1 MGDLKVESSF
11 HASGHTPADAAPR
24 SVAVVV
30 PCYRE
35 TARILD
41 VLARIGPEVARIVVV
56 DDACPDGTGRWVREH
71 SRDPRVEVLIHDTN
85 QGVGGATMSGYRRAL
100 EAGADII
107 VKLDGD
113 GQMDPELIPALI
125 KPLLAGEA
133 DYAKGNRFH
142 DLDGLSAMPPVR
154 LIGNLVLSFASKVSS
169 GYWDLFDPTNG
180 FTAIHAKIVRALPL
194 AKISRS
200 FFFESDMLFRLYL
213 LRAVVTDVPM
223 RARYSG
229 EQSTLRIAQVIGEFA
244 LKHHGNAIKRILF
257 TYFLR
262 DFSAASV
269 ELVLGLLLLLFGTG
283 FGLWQ
288 WNSSIAS
295 GVPATAGTVILAALP
310 VILGF
315 QLLLAFLHFDIGNVP
330 RRPIHPGL

>member
-1 MGDLKVESSF
+1 MEPPF
-11 HASGHTPADAAPR
+11 HTSRHIPANAAPR

-56 DDACPDGTGRWVREH
+56 DDACPDGTGRWVRER
-71 SRDPRVEVLIHDTN
+71 SQDPRVEVLLHDTN
-85 QGVGGATMSGYRRAL
+85 QGVGGATMTGYRRAL

-113 GQMDPELIPALI
+113 GQMDPELIPVLI
-125 KPLLAGEA
+125 EPLLAGET
-133 DYAKGNRFH
+133 DYAKGNRFR
-142 DLDGLSAMPPVR
+142 DPDGLSAMPPAR

-180 FTAIHAKIVRALPL
+180 FTAIHAKVVRALPL

-213 LRAVVTDVPM
+213 LRAVVTDIPM
-223 RARYSG
+223 RARYGG
-229 EQSTLRIAQVIGEFA
+229 EQSTLRITQVIGEFA
-244 LKHHGNAIKRILF
+244 LKHHCNAIKRILY

-262 DFSAASV
+262 DFTAASV

-288 WNSSIAS
+288 WNVSIAS
-295 GVPATAGTVILAALP
+295 GVPATAGTVLLAALP
-310 VILGF
+310 VILGV

>member
-1 MGDLKVESSF
+1 MEPSF
-11 HASGHTPADAAPR
+11 HASGHTPANAVPR

-35 TARILD
+35 KARILD

-56 DDACPDGTGRWVREH
+56 DDACPDGTGRWVRER
-71 SRDPRVEVLIHDTN
+71 SRDPRIEVLIHDTN
-85 QGVGGATMSGYRRAL
+85 QGVGGATMTGYRRAL

-125 KPLLAGEA
+125 DPLLAGDA

-142 DLDGLSAMPPVR
+142 DLDGLSAMPPAR
-154 LIGNLVLSFASKVSS
+154 LIGNLVLSFANKVSS

-180 FTAIHAKIVRALPL
+180 FTAIHAKVVRALPL

-213 LRAVVTDVPM
+213 LRAVVVDVPM
-223 RARYSG
+223 RARYGG
-229 EQSTLRIAQVIGEFA
+229 EQSTLRITRVIGEFA
-244 LKHHGNAIKRILF
+244 LKHHCNAAKRILY

-262 DFSAASV
+262 DFTAASV
-269 ELVLGLLLLLFGTG
+269 ELVFGLLLLLFGTG

-288 WNSSIAS
+288 WNASIAS

-315 QLLLAFLHFDIGNVP
+315 QLLLAFLNFDIGNVP
-330 RRPIHPGL
+330 RRPIHSGF

>member
-1 MGDLKVESSF
+1 M
-11 HASGHTPADAAPR
+11 PANAAPR

-56 DDACPDGTGRWVREH
+56 DDACPDGTGRWVRER
-71 SRDPRVEVLIHDTN
+71 SQDPRVEVILHDTN
-85 QGVGGATMSGYRRAL
+85 QGVGGATMTGYRRAL

-113 GQMDPELIPALI
+113 GQMDPELIPVLI
-125 KPLLAGEA
+125 EPLLAGET
-133 DYAKGNRFH
+133 DYAKGNRFR
-142 DLDGLSAMPPVR
+142 DPDGLSAMPPAR

-180 FTAIHAKIVRALPL
+180 FTAIHAKVVRALPL

-213 LRAVVTDVPM
+213 LRAVVTDIPM
-223 RARYSG
+223 RARYGG
-229 EQSTLRIAQVIGEFA
+229 EQSTLRITQVIGEFA
-244 LKHHGNAIKRILF
+244 LKHHCNAIKRILY

-262 DFSAASV
+262 DFTAASV

-288 WNSSIAS
+288 WNVSIAS
-295 GVPATAGTVILAALP
+295 GVPATAGTVLLAALP
-310 VILGF
+310 VILGV

>member
-1 MGDLKVESSF
+1 VEASFQSSGLAPVGA
-11 HASGHTPADAAPR
+11 ASR

-30 PCYRE
+30 PCFRE
-35 TARILD
+35 TARILE

-56 DDACPDGTGRWVREH
+56 DDACPDGTGRMVRERC
-71 SRDPRVEVLIHDTN
+71 RDPRVEVLIHDTN
-85 QGVGGATMSGYRRAL
+85 QGVGGATMTGYRRAL
-100 EAGADII
+100 EDGADII

-113 GQMDPELIPALI
+113 GQMAPELIPVLI

-142 DLDGLSAMPPVR
+142 DLDGLSAMPPTR
-154 LIGNLVLSFASKVSS
+154 LAGNLVLSFASKLSS

-180 FTAIHAKIVRALPL
+180 FTAIHAKVARVLPL

-223 RARYSG
+223 RASYG
-229 EQSTLRIAQVIGEFA
+229 EEQSTLRIARVIGEFA
-244 LKHHGNAIKRILF
+244 LKHQRNAIKRILY

-262 DFSAASV
+262 DFTAASV
-269 ELVLGLLLLLFGTG
+269 ELVFGMALLLFGTG
-283 FGLWQ
+283 YGLWQ
-288 WNSSIAS
+288 WNASIAT

-315 QLLLAFLHFDIGNVP
+315 QLLLAFLNFDIGNVP
-330 RRPIHPGL
+330 RRPVHPGL

>member
-1 MGDLKVESSF
+1 VEPSLPPSA
-11 HASGHTPADAAPR
+11 HTASC

-35 TARILD
+35 TARVLD
-41 VLARIGPEVARIVVV
+41 VLARIGPEVARIIVV

-71 SRDPRVEVLIHDTN
+71 SRDPRVEVLVHDAN
-85 QGVGGATMSGYRRAL
+85 QGVGGATLSGYRRAL

-113 GQMDPELIPALI
+113 GQMDPALIPTLI
-125 KPLLAGEA
+125 RPLLAGEA
-133 DYAKGNRFH
+133 DYAKGNRFR

-180 FTAIHAKIVRALPL
+180 FTAIHAKILRALPL
-194 AKISRS
+194 ARISRS
-200 FFFESDMLFRLYL
+200 FFFESDMLFQLYL
-213 LRAVVTDVPM
+213 LRAVVTDIPM
-223 RARYSG
+223 RARYGG
-229 EQSTLRIAQVIGEFA
+229 EQSTLRVARVIGEFA
-244 LKHHGNAIKRILF
+244 LKHHCNAAKRIWY

-269 ELVLGLLLLLFGTG
+269 ELVFGLLLLLFGAG

-288 WNSSIAS
+288 WNASIAS
-295 GVPATAGTVILAALP
+295 GVPATAGTVIVAALP

-315 QLLLAFLHFDIGNVP
+315 QLLLAFLHFDVGNVP
-330 RRPIHPGL
+330 RRAIHPGL

>member
-1 MGDLKVESSF
+1 METSF
-11 HASGHTPADAAPR
+11 HASGHTPADATLR

-56 DDACPDGTGRWVREH
+56 DDACPDGTGRWVRERC
-71 SRDPRVEVLIHDTN
+71 RDPRVEVLVQDTN
-85 QGVGGATMSGYRRAL
+85 QGVGGATMTGYRRAI

-113 GQMDPELIPALI
+113 GQMDPELIPVLI

-133 DYAKGNRFH
+133 DYVKGNRFH
-142 DLDGLSAMPPVR
+142 DLDGLSAMPPMR

-180 FTAIHAKIVRALPL
+180 FTAIHARVVRALPL

-213 LRAVVTDVPM
+213 LRAVVVDVPM
-223 RARYSG
+223 RARYGG
-229 EQSTLRIAQVIGEFA
+229 EDSNLRIGRVIGEFV
-244 LKHHGNAIKRILF
+244 LKHHRNAIKRVLY

-262 DFSAASV
+262 DFTAASV
-269 ELVLGLLLLLFGTG
+269 ELVFGLLLLLFGTG
-283 FGLWQ
+283 YGLWQ
-288 WNSSIAS
+288 WNVSIAS
-295 GVPATAGTVILAALP
+295 GIPATAGTVILAALP